1 MLKILQVEINK
12 SKFVLVGEDLLNFMI
27 PICRRFKFKIKNK
40 R

>member
-12 SKFVLVGEDLLNFMI
+12 NKFVLEGKDLLNFMI
-27 PICRRFKFKIKNK
+27 PTCRRLKFKIKNK